1 MVPCICLFAFSG
13 QILQAF
19 ISGGIGSPLATS
31 IQKTMLSLTQTSP
44 FSDSEFYIF
53 RLYLC
58 LIYLKA
64 VNPHICQ
71 AFRQGSITK
80 CAFSLQKTWSSS
92 FVSSHGFMQSSILCP
107 KEGNVV
113 ECHKDGLSPHYEI
126 SEENDFPLPHW
137 TIVKNIKKY
146 FLLQRGLIWAVSLK
160 TREGWQFY
168 KILPRAIISFN
179 VWGV

>member
-1 MVPCICLFAFSG
+1 MVPRICLFALSG

-64 VNPHICQ
+64 VNPHISQ
-71 AFRQGSITK
+71 AFRQGSLTK